1 MGGRA
6 AVSVENVSKMFRLY
20 HERPQT
26 LKERVIHRRRAHY
39 QPLWA
44 LRDVTFEIDRGS
56 TYGLIGHNGSGKS
69 TLLKLIAGIHR
80 PTRGTVSTEG
90 RIGALLELGA
100 GFHPELT
107 GRENVYLNGSIM
119 GLRRSEIKRSLPDIV
134 EFSGIGSFIDSPVKV
149 YSSGMYLRLAVSVA
163 VNVRPDILIIDEVL
177 AVGDEEFHRR
187 CMDHLFKLR
196 AEGITIVLVSH
207 SLRTVQTLCDEVTWL
222 DRGEVRGSGRAV
234 DVVEQYLQQV
244 NEKEVERVQQED
256 KSSEAQSGLR
266 YGSGE
271 IQITGVALL
280 DLEGAPLTTATTG
293 GSLIIRIFY
302 EASVERRDCVFGL
315 GVSHAD
321 GVMLAET
328 NHRSFGEYSV
338 DVEPGG
344 GYVDYVVHDL
354 PFVPGTYLLS
364 PSVYDKR
371 FLHCYD
377 ERDRAFRLLVQAER
391 AFERWGYVEM
401 RGTWGRP
408 APGEPPEPPSEHG
421 LEEGAAALPHGDP
434 TVSAKGGAP

>member
-1 MGGRA
+1 VTNART

-39 QPLWA
+39 EPLWA
-44 LRDVTFEIDRGS
+44 LHGVTFEIERGC
-56 TYGLIGHNGSGKS
+56 TYGLIGPNGSGKS
-69 TLLKLIAGIHR
+69 TLLKLMAGIHQ

-119 GLRRSEIKRSLPDIV
+119 GLRRSEIRRSLPDIV

-163 VNVRPDILIIDEVL
+163 VNVRPEILIIDEVL

-196 AEGITIVLVSH
+196 GEGITIVLVSH

-222 DRGEVRGSGRAV
+222 DRGQMLGSGRAA
-234 DVVEQYLQQV
+234 DVVERYLQQV
-244 NEKEVERVQQED
+244 NEKEAERVQQED
-256 KSSEAQSGLR
+256 KSSEPESGLR

-271 IQITGVALL
+271 IRITGIALL
-280 DLEGAPLTTATTG
+280 DLQGEPLATATTG
-293 GSLIIRIFY
+293 GSLVIRIFY
-302 EASVERRDCVFGL
+302 EASEERRGCVFGL

-328 NHRSFGEYSV
+328 NHRSFGGFSV
-338 DVEPGG
+338 DIARGA
-344 GYVDYVVHDL
+344 GYVDYVIHDL
-354 PFVPGTYLLS
+354 SFVPGTYFLS
-364 PSVYDKR
+364 PSVYDR
-371 FLHCYD
+371 TFLHCYD

-401 RGTWGRP
+401 RGAWRRP
-408 APGEPPEPPSEHG
+408 VAGEAPGRGSG
-421 LEEGAAALPHGDP
+421 DGASALPYRDP
-434 TVSAKGGAP
+434 TQVSAKGGAP